1 MTTTTTP
8 EAITMTADGLNVP
21 NHPIIPFIEGDGTG
35 PDIWAASQFV
45 FDAAV
50 EKAYKGERSLQWHE
64 VMAGD
69 KSHDATG
76 EWLPQATLDAFSK
89 YLVGIKGPLTTPTG
103 GGIRS
108 LNVALRQ
115 ILLELRV
122 EGVLQRLPQQI
133 LFLALRQRHVQRS
146 PVRREQRPVSDL
158 VRSDEAER
166 RRHRQR
172 RDQETR
178 QARVALYGVQEKI
191 SLQQICGDAERDRN
205 QYIDPPI
212 WLPVEPD

>member
-8 EAITMTADGLNVP
+8 EAITMTPEGLQVP

-35 PDIWAASQFV
+35 PDIWHASQLV

-50 EKAYKGERSLQWHE
+50 EKAYKGDRKIHWHE

-69 KSHDATG
+69 KSHNATG
-76 EWLPQATLDAFSK
+76 EWLPQSTLDDFSK

-115 ILLELRV
+115 ILDLYTCLR
-122 EGVLQRLPQQI
+122 
-133 LFLALRQRHVQRS
+133 
-146 PVRREQRPVSDL
+146 PVRYFKGVPTPVKRPEDTDMVIFRENSEDIYAGI
-158 VRSDEAER
+158 EF
-166 RRHRQR
+166 
-172 RDQETR
+172 
-178 QARVALYGVQEKI
+178 
-191 SLQQICGDAERDRN
+191 
-205 QYIDPPI
+205 
-212 WLPVEPD
+212 

>member
-1 MTTTTTP
+1 MTPTTSTTTTP

-35 PDIWAASQFV
+35 RDIWAASQLV

-50 EKAYKGERSLQWHE
+50 AKAYDGQRSLQWHE

-89 YLVGIKGPLTTPTG
+89 YLVGISAHLSTPTG

-108 LNVALRQ
+108 RNGALRQ
-115 ILLELRV
+115 C
-122 EGVLQRLPQQI
+122 
-133 LFLALRQRHVQRS
+133 
-146 PVRREQRPVSDL
+146 
-158 VRSDEAER
+158 
-166 RRHRQR
+166 
-172 RDQETR
+172 RDH
-178 QARVALYGVQEKI
+178 
-191 SLQQICGDAERDRN
+191 
-205 QYIDPPI
+205 
-212 WLPVEPD
+212 